1 MKQKTL
7 FVVAAIALLL
17 AFLVGTLLYTSEKQT
32 VAHEAVLHAQEN
44 LVRMHSPTLG
54 KAEAKVLIVEFF
66 DPACGTC
73 RDFYPLVKEVMAAHP
88 DRIRLALRYTPFH
101 EGSVDVVKILEAA
114 RKQDKFWQTLETLYA
129 KQDHWVQH
137 HQVQL
142 AQVWDALA
150 SVGLDLERVRQD
162 MNAPEI
168 AAMIAQD
175 MSDAEALKVSKT
187 PEFFVNGRPLPSF
200 GYEPLQAL
208 VAEAVAEQYR

>member
-1 MKQKTL
+1 
-7 FVVAAIALLL
+7 
-17 AFLVGTLLYTSEKQT
+17 
-32 VAHEAVLHAQEN
+32 
-44 LVRMHSPTLG
+44 MHSPTLG

-73 RDFYPLVKEVMAAHP
+73 RDFYPFVKELMAAHP

-101 EGSVDVVKILEAA
+101 EGSADVVKILEAA